1 MGAVWGILP
10 EMKSPVLDAML
21 DSPVLP
27 ELIQEAQRAMG
38 RERRLREK
46 FYAEITP
53 EHKWEFI
60 QGEIIMHSP
69 ALSRHLVATKGVF
82 VLMNAYVRVHSL
94 GVVHIEKAMT
104 SFPRNDYEPDVMFF
118 GEAKAALIDPDTLRF
133 PIPDLVVEVLSRS
146 TEKRDRGVKFE
157 DYALHGVGEYWIVD
171 TEAETVE
178 LHRLDEDR
186 YPAAPR
192 QSEGELVSEV
202 IPGFAIPVEAIFDEE
217 ANLAALRQI
226 LG

>member
-1 MGAVWGILP
+1 
-10 EMKSPVLDAML
+10 ML
-21 DSPVLP
+21 DSPMLP
-27 ELIQEAQRAMG
+27 ELIQEAQRVIG

-69 ALSRHLVATKGVF
+69 ALSRHLVATKQLYD
-82 VLMNAYVRVHSL
+82 LMSAYVRVHSL
-94 GVVHIEKAMT
+94 GVVYIEKAMT

-118 GEAKAALIDPDTLRF
+118 GEAKVALIGPDTLRF

-157 DYALHGVGEYWIVD
+157 DYALHGVGEYWIID
-171 TEAETVE
+171 TEEETVE
-178 LHRLDEDR
+178 LHRLEEDR
-186 YPAAPR
+186 YPAASR

-202 IPGFAIPVEAIFDEE
+202 IPGFAIPVRAIFDEE
-217 ANLAALRQI
+217 ANLAALRKI